1 MKLTAVIIKNE
12 EYYIGTIKQV
22 PEVITQGETVEE
34 TKGKLMDLLE
44 TFLNSEK
51 NQRINEDFI
60 TLEEDLLITDALKKK

>member
-34 TKGKLMDLLE
+34 TKGKLMALLE
-44 TFLNSEK
+44 TFLNSEE